1 MVSYTKSYATCF
13 AKTLECSTYAGQSHD
28 DAQCNEQ
35 NDVSTGGNGNKHR
48 SNDRDQDAA
57 TEHVLAAIARC
68 QPATEHLCQQV
79 AVEER
84 TQNVATQLL
93 TPLQLALCTRTT
105 RVSAV

>member
-1 MVSYTKSYATCF
+1 MR
-13 AKTLECSTYAGQSHD
+13 LQRSTYAGQSHD

-48 SNDRDQDAA
+48 SNDRDQDAT
-57 TEHVLAAIARC
+57 TEHVLAAIAWC
-68 QPATEHLCQQV
+68 QPATEHLCEQV

-93 TPLQLALCTRTT
+93 TPLQLALCTRAQCTPIT
-105 RVSAV
+105 HQSVQCRWLSTKL